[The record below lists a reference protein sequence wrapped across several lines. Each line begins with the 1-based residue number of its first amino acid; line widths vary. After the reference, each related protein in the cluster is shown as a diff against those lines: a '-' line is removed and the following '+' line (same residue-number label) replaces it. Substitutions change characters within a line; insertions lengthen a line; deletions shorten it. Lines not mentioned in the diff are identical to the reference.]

1 LAITNTSL
9 AIHARVV
16 LVMAEVPPF
25 ERIEEGPQPLQ
36 LMLKEALVMVEVLPP
51 KRIGE
56 GPQRLSKLPR

>member
-1 LAITNTSL
+1 
-9 AIHARVV
+9 
-16 LVMAEVPPF
+16 MAEVPPF